1 MQPPSRNFQRPVTWP
16 LVLTFVAAP
25 LWASPEPA
33 VFLENH
39 CIDCHDGGIKRG
51 GLDLEAVMG
60 DDVAAHRGIWEK
72 AILRMRARQMPPMGE
87 DRPGEDE
94 YRETLAALE
103 GYLDGVAAAHP
114 DPGSVPAIRRLT
126 RTEYGHAIRDLLGV
140 EIDVSEL
147 LPPDELSH
155 GFDNITVGTLS
166 PALLGRYI
174 NAAQTISRMATG
186 IPGGEAEVRVV
197 RVPADRTQEEQ
208 VDGLPPGT
216 RGGILFEHLFPV
228 AGEYEIE
235 VRLARDRNEEVEGL
249 REPHQVEILVD
260 GDLAVDFTVKPPP
273 DRDFSKVDAH
283 LKQRLA
289 VEAGQ
294 RTIGVTFPRKSSSL
308 LETRRQPYASQFNMH
323 RHARQAPAVYQV
335 TVSGPHEVRP
345 GDGSE
350 VRKRIFT
357 RMPQLPEDEE
367 ACAEEI
373 LRPLLRMAYR
383 RPVRAEDLEGPMG
396 FFREAREEGGFE
408 AGIEMA
414 LTAILVSPQFL
425 FRVEESPEETAAGEV
440 FRLDDVALAS
450 RLSFFLWASIPD
462 QELLEVAERG
472 ELSRPEILERQVRR
486 MLADPKAAALVTN
499 FADQWLHLRNIE
511 SLSPD
516 ARLFP
521 DFDDN
526 LRQALRRETELFFAG
541 VLEADGRVTDLLR
554 ADHTFL
560 NERLAKHYGIPH
572 VYGSHFRRVENPP
585 GRGGLLRHA
594 SILAVTSYAH
604 RTSPV
609 IRGNW
614 ILENILGTPTPPPPP
629 DIPTLDDLV
638 VSESL
643 PMRERLAVHR
653 EDRSCATCHNLMD
666 PVGFSL
672 EHYDAVGRWRDRDG
686 DAPVDA
692 SGGLPDGQLF
702 SGVDGLE
709 EGLLKRPDLFAR
721 TVTEKLLTYA
731 LGRGLEAHDAPA
743 VRRILHDSAAAE
755 YRFSDII
762 LGIAESL
769 PFTHRKTP

>member
-51 GLDLEAVMG
+51 GLDLEAVMK

-72 AILRMRARQMPPMGE
+72 AILRMHARQMPPMGE
-87 DRPGEDE
+87 DRPGEAE

-462 QELLEVAERG
+462 EELLEVAERG
-472 ELSRPEILERQVRR
+472 ELSRPDILERQVRR

-526 LRQALRRETELFFAG
+526 LRQAFRRETELFFAS
-541 VLEADGRVTDLLR
+541 VLEADGRVTDLLK
-554 ADHTFL
+554 ADYTFL

-629 DIPTLDDLV
+629 DIPMLDDLV

-666 PVGFSL
+666 PVGFAL
-672 EHYDAVGRWRDRDG
+672 EHYDAVGRWRERDG

-769 PFTHRKTP
+769 PFTHRKNP

>member
-186 IPGGEAEVRVV
+186 VPGGEAEVRVV